1 MHLPRRNP
9 DDDGSAPDGVRL
21 NVVNRS
27 VPPVRAAGEA
37 VVRAASPLI
46 RNPSSAVPCIA
57 AVRASVGGGT
67 KRRLDGEYREYA
79 HRLRMAPTAANL
91 TQPSTRRPYPVWPDG
106 ARSLK
111 RPPARSD
118 SYSGKHTS
126 TQAASSF
133 DAGPGSRPSP
143 KSLALDAPSLATS
156 SSGLGRYSSPSPQ
169 PRSTQSSAITV

>member
-67 KRRLDGEYREYA
+67 ERRLDGEYREYA
-79 HRLRMAPTAANL
+79 HRLRMAPTAAEL
-91 TQPSTRRPYPVWPDG
+91 PADQ
-106 ARSLK
+106 LK
-111 RPPARSD
+111 VGPRLL
-118 SYSGKHTS
+118 
-126 TQAASSF
+126 AA
-133 DAGPGSRPSP
+133 G
-143 KSLALDAPSLATS
+143 LA
-156 SSGLGRYSSPSPQ
+156 
-169 PRSTQSSAITV
+169 

>member
-79 HRLRMAPTAANL
+79 HRLRMAPTAAK
-91 TQPSTRRPYPVWPDG
+91 QPPRSCVERLPQVPFSRPYGWTTPNPRGPGEALVLSLPSQPQPERTF
-106 ARSLK
+106 ARY
-111 RPPARSD
+111 RS
-118 SYSGKHTS
+118 
-126 TQAASSF
+126 AASCVM
-133 DAGPGSRPSP
+133 APGRPLPITRPSIFTTGVTP
-143 KSLALDAPSLATS
+143 
-156 SSGLGRYSSPSPQ
+156 
-169 PRSTQSSAITV
+169 PRVPVTKASSAL